1 MDEGRSSGPA
11 LDFCFMKRSL
21 LLALC
26 LYAWQGLHAQQP
38 IPPVQPQPP
47 AQVDAA
53 PAAPAVP
60 IEQEPRHHLVFV
72 NDFVRIID
80 ALLPPFYVSQNHTHT
95 LDNVAVT
102 ILPGIEGPQGQ
113 ARIGF
118 AGFSRGGYSHVIT
131 NPNSAPMR
139 FIAVELRSADRGSIE
154 EMPQPDH
161 VTVLN
166 NARVRIQRVRL
177 AAGET
182 VPAHQ
187 HPNGY
192 VTVIV
197 RGGEGPGVWRWHGGG
212 ETPAALEAGRQPL
225 ELVEIEPK

>member
-1 MDEGRSSGPA
+1 
-11 LDFCFMKRSL
+11 MKRYL
-21 LLALC
+21 LLAILLC
-26 LYAWQGLHAQQP
+26 ACQAALAQQTLQL
-38 IPPVQPQPP
+38 PPQLETAPP
-47 AQVDAA
+47 AI
-53 PAAPAVP
+53 P
-60 IEQEPRHHLVFV
+60 IEQEPRHRLVFV